1 MRRHL
6 FFKKACIFTVILSL
20 AVLSFG
26 GCKGGDDTAGT
37 FDGDVSFPLKEP
49 VTLTYWVPLGGSV
62 GVIDDFSQMG
72 MYKELEKKT
81 NVKIKFIHPVESQL
95 SEQFNIMIASG
106 TYPDIIDG
114 MSYYSGGLT
123 KAYNDGIIVRLND
136 LIDRYA
142 PNLKKIYETYPA
154 LLPYVLDENG
164 DHFVFPSLKGGAV
177 LRQGNGPIFRKDWLE
192 KLNLSVPET
201 IDDWTNTLRAF
212 KNNMNAKRPL
222 ILTTKDLKKDILIG
236 AFGIKYDFYVDNGKV
251 KYGPYEQNYKEYLKL
266 LKQWYDE
273 GLLDKEFGT
282 LNTKMIDSSILNNE
296 GGAYIGVLGN
306 GLQRYLTLTTDPS
319 FALQPV
325 PYPVLHKGD
334 SQTIETL
341 ASIVGSKNC
350 AITTA
355 CKNPEIAAAWLDYAY
370 SKEGSLI
377 CNFGVEGESY
387 TMENGYPTF
396 TKLLTNNPEGK
407 PFSTM
412 GRMYARSFSVGPFV
426 LDTRYGE
433 QFFSMDVQK
442 EAVDVW
448 GKYAKEAE
456 EASHEYLG
464 TLNPDEISQTTSKMN
479 QIQTYADE
487 YFIKFILGNAS
498 LDEFDRYLA
507 EMKNMKMDEILAVY
521 QQAYDRFIQ
530 KYPNYKIPYDTDIS
544 EIYRK

>member
-81 NVKIKFIHPVESQL
+81 NVKIEFIHPIESQL

-236 AFGIKYDFYVDNGKV
+236 AFGIKYDFM
-251 KYGPYEQNYKEYLKL
+251 
-266 LKQWYDE
+266 W
-273 GLLDKEFGT
+273 
-282 LNTKMIDSSILNNE
+282 
-296 GGAYIGVLGN
+296 
-306 GLQRYLTLTTDPS
+306 TTE
-319 FALQPV
+319 
-325 PYPVLHKGD
+325 K
-334 SQTIETL
+334 
-341 ASIVGSKNC
+341 
-350 AITTA
+350 
-355 CKNPEIAAAWLDYAY
+355 
-370 SKEGSLI
+370 
-377 CNFGVEGESY
+377 
-387 TMENGYPTF
+387 
-396 TKLLTNNPEGK
+396 
-407 PFSTM
+407 
-412 GRMYARSFSVGPFV
+412 
-426 LDTRYGE
+426 
-433 QFFSMDVQK
+433 
-442 EAVDVW
+442 
-448 GKYAKEAE
+448 
-456 EASHEYLG
+456 
-464 TLNPDEISQTTSKMN
+464 
-479 QIQTYADE
+479 
-487 YFIKFILGNAS
+487 
-498 LDEFDRYLA
+498 
-507 EMKNMKMDEILAVY
+507 
-521 QQAYDRFIQ
+521 
-530 KYPNYKIPYDTDIS
+530 
-544 EIYRK
+544 